1 MGGGFHVGKAL
12 GANTPAQ
19 AGWFAASYPFV
30 VPNIYL
36 DIILTVMSRLTHGT
50 FVLISGRLGAIYGHK
65 YILML
70 GGMWWTV
77 WSLINAFCGEIV
89 SFNIA
94 RGLTGVGAGLI
105 FPNAIAIIGTTFPPG
120 RMRNISIAFF
130 GAAAPVG
137 GGSGPVFAGLFT
149 QLLPWKWLFIFL

>member
-1 MGGGFHVGKAL
+1 MGLTPQHRRVGL
-12 GANTPAQ
+12 RPLTRPLPLTY
-19 AGWFAASYPFV
+19 S
-30 VPNIYL
+30 L